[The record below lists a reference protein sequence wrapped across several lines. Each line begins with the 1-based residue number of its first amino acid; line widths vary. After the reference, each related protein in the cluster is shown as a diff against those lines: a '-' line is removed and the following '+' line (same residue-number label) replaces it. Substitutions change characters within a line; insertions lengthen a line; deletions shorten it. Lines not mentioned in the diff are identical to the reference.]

1 MRPLALFLLL
11 FPAAAQAQ
19 VQETITVARIILDV
33 RVTDRNANL
42 VRDLELGDF
51 AVEVDGRPAEIEA
64 MEWIDDTTTVV
75 VPDSENEEVA
85 INTPEGRLL
94 VVFVQTDFARN
105 RVRMEGQLKF
115 NDYAERFLEMLEE
128 QDRVAV
134 VSFDSKLKFRLDF
147 TSRKSDVARVIREAI
162 RTDQPQRPP
171 VVPHPSLAAR
181 LTPEEM
187 EKATTSEKALTVVA
201 NALRPIRGPKSLIL
215 LGWGLGELTGGG
227 YVRMRPEWKI
237 TQRALDAARVSIFS
251 LDTTA
256 ADAHSLAV
264 GLSTAAHATGGT
276 YSSTFRF
283 PQLAIDRLERV
294 LQGHYELTIKRP
306 PETKTRRI
314 EVKVKRKAKGELIVH
329 APSSF

>member
-33 RVTDRNANL
+33 RVTDRNSNL
-42 VRDLELGDF
+42 VRDLAIGDF
-51 AVEVDGRPAEIEA
+51 VVEVDGRPAEIEA
-64 MEWIDDTTTVV
+64 LEWIEDTSTVV
-75 VPDSENEEVA
+75 VPESEDEEVA

-147 TSRKSDVARVIREAI
+147 TNRKSDVARVIREAI
-162 RTDQPQRPP
+162 LTNQPQRPP

-187 EKATTSEKALTVVA
+187 QKATTSEKALTVVA

-215 LGWGLGELTGGG
+215 LGWGLGELASG

-264 GLSTAAHATGGT
+264 GLATASHATGGT

-306 PETKTRRI
+306 VETKTRRI
-314 EVKVKRKAKGELIVH
+314 AVKVKRKGDLSVH
-329 APSSF
+329 APLTF